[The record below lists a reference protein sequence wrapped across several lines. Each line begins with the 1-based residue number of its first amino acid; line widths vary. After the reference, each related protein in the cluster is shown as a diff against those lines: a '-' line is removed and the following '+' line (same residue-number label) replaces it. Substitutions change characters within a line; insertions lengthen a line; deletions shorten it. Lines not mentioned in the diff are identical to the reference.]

1 MCSSTNTSK
10 FLAGFQVSL
19 MITNWAFQ
27 KKTFSKSFPLI
38 ISLIEFESWL
48 GFATR
53 AANCSWGNTFT
64 QQSGI
69 LQFKPACNLGSAD
82 ATLSPT
88 LIDFFRVRVP
98 SCSSKLE
105 NEELWSFEAETFTLT
120 GKSLVSL
127 RSISSLAS
135 PSPPPSWS
143 AGAFFVSFGRL
154 FAPLWPQKPFLFFLL
169 TDLNF
174 LFPCSTI
181 SWSTTSKN
189 IRKKQSKFTTP
200 RFWENRNFESST
212 TALHHGYCKWK
223 SGLDPVKFG
232 F

>member
-1 MCSSTNTSK
+1 
-10 FLAGFQVSL
+10 

-69 LQFKPACNLGSAD
+69 LQFKPACNLGNICWCDSESNAYRL
-82 ATLSPT
+82 LSGQG
-88 LIDFFRVRVP
+88 
-98 SCSSKLE
+98 
-105 NEELWSFEAETFTLT
+105 TFLLFKTRKRRIVKFWGGNIHSHRQIFGFT
-120 GKSLVSL
+120 EVN
-127 RSISSLAS
+127 
-135 PSPPPSWS
+135 
-143 AGAFFVSFGRL
+143 FVSGFT
-154 FAPLWPQKPFLFFLL
+154 FAAAILICWRFLCQLWPFVCPIVATKTFYFFLL

-200 RFWENRNFESST
+200 RFWESRNFESST

-223 SGLDPVKFG
+223 SRLDPVKFG

>member
-1 MCSSTNTSK
+1 
-10 FLAGFQVSL
+10 

-69 LQFKPACNLGSAD
+69 LQFKPACNLGNICWCDWVQRLSTSFGSGYLLALQNSKTKNCEVLRQKHSLSQANLWFHWGQFRLWLHLRRRHLDLLALSLSAL
-82 ATLSPT
+82 AVCGHKNLFFFFFLPI
-88 LIDFFRVRVP
+88 LISFFHV
-98 SCSSKLE
+98 
-105 NEELWSFEAETFTLT
+105 
-120 GKSLVSL
+120 
-127 RSISSLAS
+127 
-135 PSPPPSWS
+135 PPSHE
-143 AGAFFVSFGRL
+143 AQQVKIFE
-154 FAPLWPQKPFLFFLL
+154 
-169 TDLNF
+169 
-174 LFPCSTI
+174 
-181 SWSTTSKN
+181 KN
-189 IRKKQSKFTTP
+189 NLKFTTP

-223 SGLDPVKFG
+223 SGVDPVKFG

>member
-1 MCSSTNTSK
+1 
-10 FLAGFQVSL
+10 

-27 KKTFSKSFPLI
+27 KKTFSKSFRLI
-38 ISLIEFESWL
+38 ISLIEFESWGL
-48 GFATR
+48 R
-53 AANCSWGNTFT
+53 
-64 QQSGI
+64 QE
-69 LQFKPACNLGSAD
+69 LQITAEAIPSLNRVASCNLNTLATWETSAD

-105 NEELWSFEAETFTLT
+105 NEELWRFEAETFTLT

-143 AGAFFVSFGRL
+143 AGAFSVSFGRL